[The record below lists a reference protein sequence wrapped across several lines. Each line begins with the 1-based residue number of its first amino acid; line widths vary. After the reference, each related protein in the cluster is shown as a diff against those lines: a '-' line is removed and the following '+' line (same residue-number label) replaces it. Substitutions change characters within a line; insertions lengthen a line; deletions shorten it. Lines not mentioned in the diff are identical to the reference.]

1 MMLRIAIAYFIFS
14 LVSIQTLF
22 AANVDHVIVISIDG
36 GKPSVMAKSEMPNF
50 KRLAADGGST
60 FSARTIF
67 PSKTLPSHTSMLT
80 GVDPKIH
87 KINWNNW
94 NPLKGTVKVPTVYSL
109 LKAQGYSTALFAT
122 KSKFKHLKV
131 KNSYDEFSL
140 KADNAIESA
149 KLASAYFVQKKPHF
163 LFIHM
168 PDADKAGH
176 ASGWGSAAQM
186 KAFKNIDSALKI
198 IEDTLLKNTKD
209 KKFAV
214 IITADHGGSG
224 LDHGSASDDDT
235 IIPWITWGNVV
246 KKNYNIADA
255 VNTMDTTA
263 TVLWLFG
270 VQGPQN
276 MQGQPQKN
284 SFLVN

>member
-1 MMLRIAIAYFIFS
+1 MMLKIVAACFIFS
-14 LVSIQTLF
+14 LISTQSLF

-36 GKPSVMAKSEMPNF
+36 GKPSVIAKSEMPTL

-87 KINWNNW
+87 KITWNNW
-94 NPLKGTVKVPTVYSL
+94 NPFKGTVKVPTVYGL

-131 KNSYDEFSL
+131 KSSYDEFSL
-140 KADNAIESA
+140 KAHDALESA
-149 KLASAYFVQKKPHF
+149 KLASAYFNAKKPNF

-168 PDADKAGH
+168 PDADVAGH

-186 KAFKNIDSALKI
+186 KA
-198 IEDTLLKNTKD
+198 LKNVDAAIKIVEDMILKNSKD
-209 KKFAV
+209 KKFAL

-246 KKNYNIADA
+246 KKNYNITDA

-270 VQGPQN
+270 VAGPQN
-276 MQGQPQKN
+276 MQGIAQKN
-284 SFLVN
+284 SFLLN

>member
-1 MMLRIAIAYFIFS
+1 MMLRIAAACFIFS
-14 LVSIQTLF
+14 LISTQILF

-36 GKPSVMAKSEMPNF
+36 GKPSVMAKSEMPNL
-50 KRLAADGGST
+50 KRLTADGGST

-80 GVDPKIH
+80 GVTPKIH
-87 KINWNNW
+87 KIDWNNW
-94 NPLKGTVKVPTVYSL
+94 NPFKGAVKVPTVHGL

-122 KSKFKHLKV
+122 KTKFRHLKV
-131 KNSYDEFSL
+131 KNSYNEFSL

-149 KLASAYFVQKKPHF
+149 KLAAAYFVTKKPNF
-163 LFIHM
+163 LFVHM
-168 PDADKAGH
+168 PDADVAGH

-186 KAFKNIDSALKI
+186 KALKNVDAAIKI

-209 KKFAV
+209 KKFVV

-224 LDHGSASDDDT
+224 FNHGSASDDDT
-235 IIPWITWGNVV
+235 VIPWIVWGNVV
-246 KKNYNIADA
+246 KKNYAIADA
-255 VNTMDTTA
+255 VNTIDTTP

-270 VQGPQN
+270 VVAPSI

-284 SFLVN
+284 SFLLN

>member
-1 MMLRIAIAYFIFS
+1 MMLRIAAVCFIFS
-14 LVSIQTLF
+14 LISTQILF
-22 AANVDHVIVISIDG
+22 AANVDHVVVISIDG
-36 GKPSVMAKSEMPNF
+36 GKPSVMVKSEMPNL
-50 KRLAADGGST
+50 KRLTADGGST
-60 FSARTIF
+60 FTARTIF

-80 GVDPKIH
+80 GVTPKIH
-87 KINWNNW
+87 KIDWNNW
-94 NPLKGTVKVPTVYSL
+94 NPFKGTVKVPTVYGL

-140 KADNAIESA
+140 KASDALESA
-149 KLASAYFVQKKPHF
+149 KLASAYFVAKKPNF

-168 PDADKAGH
+168 PDADVAGH
-176 ASGWGSAAQM
+176 ASGWGSTAQM
-186 KAFKNIDSALKI
+186 KALKKVDAAIKI

-209 KKFAV
+209 KKFAM
-214 IITADHGGSG
+214 IITSDHGGSG

-246 KKNYNIADA
+246 KKNYNISEA
-255 VNTMDTTA
+255 VSTMDTTA

-276 MQGQPQKN
+276 MQGQAQKN
-284 SFLVN
+284 SFLLN